1 MLSCTDAAS
10 VFSVLRSRR
19 LSLKYNTD
27 SMLEVESGSND
38 PWAYMLTT
46 VILSL
51 MKGNASLGEMAWLV
65 FSQVVFG
72 AAVGVALALGTGWFL
87 RHFRFWRRRSQ
98 RGVYDG
104 GGRAVL
110 RIAHPGGRQR
120 LPQLHTLLALCW
132 AISSF
137 PTRNPSCTFLTG

>member
-1 MLSCTDAAS
+1 M
-10 VFSVLRSRR
+10 LRSRR

-51 MKGNASLGEMAWLV
+51 MQGGTSAWEVVWLL

-72 AAVGVALALGTGWFL
+72 ALAGVIIALE
-87 RHFRFWRRRSQ
+87 RM
-98 RGVYDG
+98 V
-104 GGRAVL
+104 
-110 RIAHPGGRQR
+110 P
-120 LPQLHTLLALCW
+120 P
-132 AISSF
+132 SF
-137 PTRNPSCTFLTG
+137 PVWR